1 MKQFSEVTISSLRL
15 RRHYNY
21 CHNRHD
27 QHHRYCCHYY
37 DCFCVIV
44 TATSGEEG
52 HKSIVKE
59 IGLGKELGD
68 RPRENVV
75 QFIGCVTSQSKRP
88 ILFFLSSLLFE
99 ISTYFFLLCLFVRLG
114 KDRYLHSSK

>member
-1 MKQFSEVTISSLRL
+1 MMQFSEVTISSLRL
-15 RRHYNY
+15 RRHYHY

-52 HKSIVKE
+52 HKSIMKE
-59 IGLGKELGD
+59 IGWGKSLETDLGRMLC
-68 RPRENVV
+68 N
-75 QFIGCVTSQSKRP
+75 
-88 ILFFLSSLLFE
+88 LLA
-99 ISTYFFLLCLFVRLG
+99 V
-114 KDRYLHSSK
+114 